1 MGVHALNPSTH
12 EEEGRWISIAYVRL
26 SSAARMPQ
34 DSAGPVPPPQ
44 KKRRVHNYLRY
55 NVGETGDGRGVVEK
69 VP

>member
-34 DSAGPVPPPQ
+34 DSAGPVPHPP
-44 KKRRVHNYLRY
+44 KRRVHNYLRY
-55 NVGETGDGRGVVEK
+55 NVGEMGGV
-69 VP
+69 